1 MGAFFKRPR
10 YWRYALTD
18 LGGLAFAA
26 AWGMRGLAVLN
37 WPLWICGTLLA
48 AITLPL
54 AWGFLTRDLAL
65 GRPEFVIDRV
75 LAARTRRARVILLM
89 VAGTML
95 SILHRPDLMLLVAGL
110 VIGASYLP
118 LGRAMKEPV
127 HIGTGLAIL
136 LVTLFSLALPQPWH
150 MLVAGLGT
158 ATSCW
163 LGAALRLMKSLP
175 PQAVRETAPEP
186 VRAGAPDVQVL
197 S

>member
-1 MGAFFKRPR
+1 MGCFLKRPR

-26 AWGMRGLAVLN
+26 AWGMRGLAVLH
-37 WPLWICGTLLA
+37 WPLWICSALLA
-48 AITLPL
+48 SITLPL
-54 AWGFLTRDLAL
+54 AWGFLTRDLGL

-75 LAARTRRARVILLM
+75 LAARTRRARVILLLA
-89 VAGTML
+89 AGTGL

-118 LGRAMKEPV
+118 LGRAMGEPV

-136 LVTLFSLALPQPWH
+136 FVTVLSLALPQPWH
-150 MLVAGLGT
+150 MLIAGLGT
-158 ATSCW
+158 ATACW
-163 LGAALRLMKSLP
+163 LGAALRLMRSLP
-175 PQAVRETAPEP
+175 NPVGHETTPKTGRAEFSDTQA
-186 VRAGAPDVQVL
+186 L